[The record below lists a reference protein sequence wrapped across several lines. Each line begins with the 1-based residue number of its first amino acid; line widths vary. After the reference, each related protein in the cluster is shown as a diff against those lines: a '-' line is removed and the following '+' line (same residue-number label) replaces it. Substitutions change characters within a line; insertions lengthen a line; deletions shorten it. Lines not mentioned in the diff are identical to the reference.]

1 MQYDGGGGTFVP
13 LNTVNNGIPDAAV
26 VGLDRAER
34 KQRVQGYGL
43 LAAAAPVQPLRRDDI
58 EGPVVK
64 HQGVGLLPVG
74 LSV

>member
-1 MQYDGGGGTFVP
+1 MQYDGGGTFIP

-43 LAAAAPVQPLRRDDI
+43 LAAAAPVQPLRRNDI
-58 EGPVVK
+58 EGQSSSTRGRPFSR
-64 HQGVGLLPVG
+64 
-74 LSV
+74 SV